1 MTTRANPTPK
11 LPHRHGTDDSPRHG
25 SDEAMLS
32 WLAGDEA
39 VLAAAGWIWDATG
52 RVNAASRQQ
61 LAAHHDLEAATQ
73 AYTEAITACRIPSH
87 HAARLGAALMLR
99 IGRAR
104 LLAELD
110 ESEQQERPGS

>member
-1 MTTRANPTPK
+1 MTTWASPTPK
-11 LPHRHGTDDSPRHG
+11 PPRRYGT
-25 SDEAMLS
+25 DEAMLS

-39 VLAAAGWIWDATG
+39 VLAAAGQIWDATG

-61 LAAHHDLEAATQ
+61 LAAHNDLEVATQ
-73 AYTEAITACRIPSH
+73 AYSKAIAACRIPPQ

-99 IGRAR
+99 IGRSR

-110 ESEQQERPGS
+110 EHEQQEHPGS